1 MTGTL
6 EESSRDNSTPSGTAG
21 PPLHPDRSRGAR
33 GKTASNEAIG
43 EAGGDPWIDV
53 CRADRIPQGRGVC
66 ALVGDRQIALFRV
79 GTELF
84 AISNY
89 DPFSRAFVL
98 SRGIVGSKGDVIK
111 VASPVYKQTFDLRTG
126 ECIED
131 RDVRVPVYESRIESG
146 IVQVKAPALA
156 SPENGATKASP
167 GPLSTWTIAIG
178 ETRER
183 ERLCDMLRAK
193 GATVVACP
201 VVAAADAPDSA
212 AVEQW
217 LKELSAG
224 ELDLCVFYTGEG
236 IRRLFATARR
246 MNIDSDVH
254 RALAAVETI
263 ARGPKSAR
271 ALRDVGLLPSLSLE
285 TPTTE
290 GIIDLLRSRKLTGT
304 RVGVQLYP
312 RASSKR
318 LLQFL
323 RGAGAEPR
331 PVSPYVYADG
341 SQEPV
346 VKDLV
351 ARMVSGHV
359 DVMVFTSRAQVDR
372 LFDVAS
378 RLGIVAALS
387 AGLRRTRIATIGP
400 VVAAAVRARNLRV
413 SIVPAELFFM
423 KSLVNEIVAAAQRAA
438 ASSS

>member
-1 MTGTL
+1 MVSTF
-6 EESSRDNSTPSGTAG
+6 EERPRSNSSSSGKVVDAE
-21 PPLHPDRSRGAR
+21 S
-33 GKTASNEAIG
+33 
-43 EAGGDPWIDV
+43 WVDV
-53 CRADRIPQGRGVC
+53 CRADRVPQARGVC
-66 ALVGDRQIALFRV
+66 ALVEGRQIALFRV
-79 GTELF
+79 GAELF

-126 ECIED
+126 QCLENA
-131 RDVRVPVYESRIESG
+131 DVRVPVYESRIESG
-146 IVQVKAPALA
+146 VVQIKAPATSRPA
-156 SPENGATKASP
+156 NAIVKASP
-167 GPLSTWTIAIG
+167 GPLSAWTIAIG

-183 ERLCDMLRAK
+183 ERLCEMLRAK
-193 GATVVACP
+193 GATVVSCP

-212 AVEQW
+212 PVEQW
-217 LKELSAG
+217 LRGLAAG

-236 IRRLFATARR
+236 TRRLLATAQR
-246 MNIDSDVH
+246 MGIAADVH
-254 RALAAVETI
+254 RALAAVQTV

-271 ALRDVGLLPSLSLE
+271 ALRDVGLLPSLALE

-290 GIIDLLRSRKLTGT
+290 GIIDLLRT
-304 RVGVQLYP
+304 RDLAGAKVGVQLYP

-331 PVSPYVYADG
+331 PVFPYVYADG
-341 SQEPV
+341 SEEPV
-346 VKDLV
+346 VRDLV

-372 LFDVAS
+372 LFEVAA
-378 RLGIVAALS
+378 RLGLEAALT

-413 SIVPAELFFM
+413 GIVPAELFFM
-423 KSLVNEIVAAAQRAA
+423 KSLVNEIVSAAQRAA
-438 ASSS
+438 SSSS